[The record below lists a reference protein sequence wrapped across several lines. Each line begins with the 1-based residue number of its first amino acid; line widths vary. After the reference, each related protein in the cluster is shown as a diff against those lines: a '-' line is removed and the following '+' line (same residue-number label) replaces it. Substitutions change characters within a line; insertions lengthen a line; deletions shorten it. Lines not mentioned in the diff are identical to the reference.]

1 MSMIEHLLTQT
12 LSLYRP
18 VDAVDSGG
26 GRQPTMVQVGTLRAK
41 VNQPTPA
48 EQELAGVWGAQ
59 LSHTVHAGEENDI
72 RRGDEFGGEL
82 PSEVQPNERLRVIAV
97 VSDSHATYKRM
108 MCVIVQGVNDVEEG
122 SSS

>member
-1 MSMIEHLLTQT
+1 VIDHLLTQT

-18 VDAVDSGG
+18 TDSVDSGG
-26 GRQPTMVQVGTLRAK
+26 GREDTLAQIGTLRAK

-48 EQELAGVWGAQ
+48 EVELAGVWGAQ
-59 LSHTVHAGEENDI
+59 LSHVVHAGEYNDI
-72 RRGDEFGGEL
+72 RRGDEFGGDL

-97 VSDSHATYKRM
+97 VSDSHSTYKRM
-108 MCVIVQGVNDVEEG
+108 LCITVQGFNDALEG